1 MSKTFSV
8 YIMASRSGTLYIGV
22 TNDLAR
28 RVYEHKHGL
37 VPGFTSKYRV
47 TRLVYCQHTD
57 DIGAAIDREKQ
68 LKRWSR
74 RKKLA
79 LVESVNPKWQDL
91 SAEKTNKSR
100 LAARDPSTS
109 VAMTEKRTGMTNRSQ
124 PESGNTEK

>member
-22 TNDLAR
+22 TSDLAR
-28 RVYEHKHGL
+28 RVYEHKHRL

-47 TRLVYCQHTD
+47 SRLVYCEHTD

-74 RKKLA
+74 QKKIT
-79 LVESVNPKWQDL
+79 LVERVNPKWVDL
-91 SAEKTNKSR
+91 SVEKTNKSR
-100 LAARDPSTS
+100 LAARDPSAS
-109 VAMTEKRTGMTNRSQ
+109 VGMTNGSQ
-124 PESGNTEK
+124 TQSEKSEE